1 METLYVIAAL
11 LIGVGLGTVIG
22 RLWQASRTSG
32 GGNEQA
38 AQLAV
43 LSERAGRV
51 EGLESALTESRAAEQ
66 ESAKAVVQLEA
77 QLAAQRQT
85 AEQTAEAE
93 QAAAEKQRQ
102 DHERMVAQFKAAAHE
117 IVEERTKE
125 FDAKSKKSIGE
136 LLKPFEKQLGDF
148 QKHMAEAEKHASKE
162 RITLQQQVK
171 MLNETNTQMSEE
183 ARNLTRALKG
193 DNKSQGNWGEVVL
206 GRVLELSG
214 LEEGREYETEVSETA
229 EDGSR
234 KRPDVVIHM
243 PGNRQVVVDAKVSLK
258 HYEQYCEAD
267 DAAAQSEAMKLHVAS
282 IRGHVKGLSAK
293 NYHDLNSITTID
305 YVLMFIPI
313 EASFTEAVRH
323 DRSLYDDAINKNV
336 LIVTP
341 STLLAVL
348 RTIETMWRNER
359 QTKNAVE
366 IAKQAGALYDK
377 FVGFS
382 ETLSQVGSRIGQAQ
396 VAYDKAFSQLTTG
409 RGNLVNRVKNLEAL
423 GAKTTKQFSQS
434 ISDAADDAAA
444 LDGASPMLELAAA
457 PDGDSNG

>member
-1 METLYVIAAL
+1 MDIVYVIAAL
-11 LIGVGLGTVIG
+11 LVGVALGTVIG
-22 RLWQASRTSG
+22 RLWQASRTQGDG
-32 GGNEQA
+32 GDTA
-38 AQLAV
+38 ARLA
-43 LSERAGRV
+43 LLEERAGRV
-51 EGLESALTESRAAEQ
+51 DGLEAELTERRTAVQEAATTVARLE
-66 ESAKAVVQLEA
+66 AQLEA
-77 QLAAQRQT
+77 QQTSAAQ
-85 AEQTAEAE
+85 EEEAAK
-93 QAAAEKQRQ
+93 QAAEKQRQ

-117 IVEERTKE
+117 IMEERTKA

-148 QKHMAEAEKHASKE
+148 QKHMTEAEKHASKE
-162 RITLQQQVK
+162 RITLQEQVK

-258 HYEQYCEAD
+258 HYEQYCDAD
-267 DAAAQSEAMKLHVAS
+267 DAEAQAEAMKLHIAS

-293 NYHDLNSITTID
+293 NYQDLNSITTID

-323 DRSLYDDAINKNV
+323 DRSLYDEAINKNV

-382 ETLSQVGSRIGQAQ
+382 ETLSQVGGRIGQAQ
-396 VAYDKAFSQLTTG
+396 VAYEKAFSQLTTG

-444 LDGASPMLELAAA
+444 LGDASPVLELASAT
-457 PDGDSNG
+457 DGESNA

>member
-32 GGNEQA
+32 GGSEQA

-148 QKHMAEAEKHASKE
+148 QKHMTEAEKHASKE
-162 RITLQQQVK
+162 RITLQEQVK
-171 MLNETNTQMSEE
+171 MLNETNSQMSEE

-193 DNKSQGNWGEVVL
+193 DNKSQGNWGEMVL

-214 LEEGREYETEVSETA
+214 LVAGREYETEVSETT

-234 KRPDVVIHM
+234 KRPDVIIHM
-243 PGNRQVVVDAKVSLK
+243 PDNRQVVVDAKVSLK

-267 DAAAQSEAMKLHVAS
+267 DTEAQEAAMKLHLAS
-282 IRGHVKGLSAK
+282 IKAHVKGLSAK
-293 NYHDLNSITTID
+293 NYHDLSSITTID

-313 EASFTEAVRH
+313 EASFTEAMRV
-323 DRSLYDDAINKNV
+323 DRSIYDDAISKKV

-359 QTKNAVE
+359 QTRNAVE
-366 IAKQAGALYDK
+366 IARKAGALYDK

-382 ETLSQVGSRIGQAQ
+382 ETLLKVGGKIGDAQ
-396 VAYDKAFSQLTTG
+396 LAYDKAFSQLTTG
-409 RGNLVNRVKNLEAL
+409 RGNLVNRVKDLEAL
-423 GAKTTKQFSQS
+423 GAKTSKQIAQS
-434 ISDAADDAAA
+434 LSDAADDSVAVNE
-444 LDGASPMLELAAA
+444 SPPVLELATAT
-457 PDGDSNG
+457 DGEPNG